1 MKLSRKLRA
10 VPGAWARNAVVTL
23 DLLRLKWLCAGKRMF
38 RFECRRHKLNTIF
51 FCCLTRFCGSFSS
64 PYIPLLPG
72 VWSSPGLTLKPEL
85 LDRTF
90 MERCLVP
97 VRSDEMSSVLEA
109 LWGCAKRSSWSSWS
123 PITGDCLVCWTLVEF
138 SCLKSLGG
146 GSDPTDQRDRARWG
160 LKSEAGVRG
169 QRDKWSQI

>member
-1 MKLSRKLRA
+1 MKLSRKLGA

-23 DLLRLKWLCAGKRMF
+23 DLLRLKWLWAGKRMF
-38 RFECRRHKLNTIF
+38 RFECRRHKLKTIF

-97 VRSDEMSSVLEA
+97 VRSDEICLQSWKLFEAAPSV
-109 LWGCAKRSSWSSWS
+109 R
-123 PITGDCLVCWTLVEF
+123 
-138 SCLKSLGG
+138 LGRA
-146 GSDPTDQRDRARWG
+146 DPTDQRDRARWG
-160 LKSEAGVRG
+160 LKAEAGVRG